1 MQKMKG
7 ADKKK
12 FEHYNNNAPL
22 NSVDV
27 KNTNITDI
35 WVLIFCNG
43 FINVETFDQ
52 IINSSVLNF
61 GPKKCAP
68 DLYFL

>member
-1 MQKMKG
+1 MKG

-35 WVLIFCNG
+35 
-43 FINVETFDQ
+43 
-52 IINSSVLNF
+52 
-61 GPKKCAP
+61 
-68 DLYFL
+68 